1 MSVENPPDNSEMSN
15 VDSIPIRGPVGNG
28 QRDFMENLSSTDDLF
43 YYQSASPSAMLG
55 SLVLHAV
62 IIVLVLLSFTST
74 TFHGAASDEVRSGG
88 IVLVEQIGD
97 KPEYFQDA
105 TTNDQN
111 IEMQQAAITEQPLLK
126 NSTAK
131 SENSQGADVDLP
143 GGLPNLK
150 LPGLAGSGDGKV
162 ELPSLDDLTGNRTQ
176 KDGEFGAVQTGVFG
190 TKGTGSRFVYVFDR
204 SGSMSGYGG
213 RPMEAAKQQLLLS
226 VRDLQ
231 ENHQFQVIFYNERPV
246 ALNPLSPAP
255 PKLLYGTPENREYA
269 MKFVQQIKAD
279 GRTNHVAA
287 LDLALNMNPDI
298 IFFLTDADEPQLTTS
313 ELNRISRKNASIRAS
328 INTIQFGVGRRTN
341 QQNFLRQLAS
351 ENGGQYAYVDLR
363 ELVPIR

>member
-97 KPEYFQDA
+97 KPEYFQEA
-105 TTNDQN
+105 TPHNQN
-111 IEMQQAAITEQPLLK
+111 IETQSAITEQPLLK

-190 TKGTGSRFVYVFDR
+190 TKGTGSRFIYVFDR

-269 MKFVQQIKAD
+269 MNFVQQIKPD
-279 GRTNHVAA
+279 GRTNHIAA
-287 LDLALNMNPDI
+287 LDLALNMNPDV

-313 ELNRISRKNASIRAS
+313 ELKRISRKNASIRAS
-328 INTIQFGVGRRTN
+328 INTIQFGVGPRTN
-341 QQNFLRQLAS
+341 PQNFLRQLAS

>member
-1 MSVENPPDNSEMSN
+1 MSAENPSDNSDRSN
-15 VDSIPIRGPVGNG
+15 VDSIPIRGPVGNS
-28 QRDFMENLSSTDDLF
+28 QRDFMENLSSVDDLF
-43 YYQSASPSAMLG
+43 YYQTANQSAMLG
-55 SLVLHAV
+55 SLILHVV
-62 IIVLVLLSFTST
+62 IIVLALLTFTST
-74 TFHGAASDEVRSGG
+74 TFHGAAKEEVRSGG

-97 KPEYFQDA
+97 KPEYFQDV
-105 TTNDQN
+105 TTNNQN
-111 IEMQQAAITEQPLLK
+111 TETQPLAITEQPLLK

-131 SENSQGADVDLP
+131 SQNSQGADVDLP
-143 GGLPNLK
+143 GGLPNLE
-150 LPGLAGSGDGKV
+150 LPGLDGNGDGEV
-162 ELPSLDDLTGNRTQ
+162 ELPSLDDLTGSRTQ
-176 KDGEFGAVQTGVFG
+176 KNGEFGAVQTGVFG
-190 TKGTGSRFVYVFDR
+190 TKGTGSRFIYVFDR

-213 RPMEAAKQQLLLS
+213 RPMAAAKQQLLLS

-231 ENHQFQVIFYNERPV
+231 KNHQFQVIFYNEVPI

-269 MKFVQQIKAD
+269 MNFVQQIKPD

-313 ELNRISRKNASIRAS
+313 ELNRISRKNASTRAS
-328 INTIQFGVGRRTN
+328 INTIQFGVGRRTG
-341 QQNFLRQLAS
+341 QDNFLRQLAS

-363 ELVPIR
+363 ELAPIR

>member
-1 MSVENPPDNSEMSN
+1 MPN
-15 VDSIPIRGPVGNG
+15 VDSIPIHGSVGNG

-43 YYQSASPSAMLG
+43 YYQSTNQSAMLG

-62 IIVLVLLSFTST
+62 IIVLALLTFTAT
-74 TFHGAASDEVRSGG
+74 TFHGAAMEEVRSGG

-97 KPEYFQDA
+97 KPEYFQEA
-105 TTNDQN
+105 TTNNQN
-111 IEMQQAAITEQPLLK
+111 AETQQTAITEQPLLK

-131 SENSQGADVDLP
+131 SQNPQGTDVDLL
-143 GGLPNLK
+143 GGLPNLE
-150 LPGLAGSGDGKV
+150 LPSLDGSRDGKGA
-162 ELPSLDDLTGNRTQ
+162 LPSLDDLTGSRTQ

-190 TKGTGSRFVYVFDR
+190 TTGTGSRFIYVFDR

-213 RPMEAAKQQLLLS
+213 RPMAAAKQQLLLS

-231 ENHQFQVIFYNERPV
+231 ENHQFQVIFYNEQPV
-246 ALNPLSPAP
+246 ALNPLSPAL

-269 MKFVQQIKAD
+269 MNFVQQIEPD

-328 INTIQFGVGRRTN
+328 INTIQFGVGRRME
-341 QQNFLRQLAS
+341 QQNFLRQLAT
-351 ENGGQYAYVDLR
+351 ENGGQYAYIDLR
-363 ELVPIR
+363 ELAPIR

>member
-1 MSVENPPDNSEMSN
+1 MSAENLPENSELSK
-15 VDSIPIRGPVGNG
+15 VDSIPIRGPVVNG

-43 YYQSASPSAMLG
+43 YYQSANQAAMFG

-62 IIVLVLLSFTST
+62 IIVLALLTFTST
-74 TFHGAASDEVRSGG
+74 TFYGAAKQKVRSGG
-88 IVLVEQIGD
+88 IVLVEHIGD

-105 TTNDQN
+105 ITNNQN
-111 IEMQQAAITEQPLLK
+111 IETPQAAITEQPLLK

-131 SENSQGADVDLP
+131 ILNSQGADVDLP
-143 GGLPNLK
+143 GGVPNLE
-150 LPGLAGSGDGKV
+150 LPGLDGSANGDL
-162 ELPSLDDLTGNRTQ
+162 ELPSLDDLTGSRTQ
-176 KDGEFGAVQTGVFG
+176 KDGQFGAVETGVFG
-190 TKGTGSRFVYVFDR
+190 TKGTGSRFIYVFDR

-213 RPMEAAKQQLLLS
+213 RPMAAAKQQLLLS
-226 VRDLQ
+226 VQDLQ
-231 ENHQFQVIFYNERPV
+231 ENHQFQVIFYNEQPV

-255 PKLLYGTPENREYA
+255 PKLLYGTLENREYA
-269 MKFVQQIKAD
+269 INFVQQIKPD

-313 ELNRISRKNASIRAS
+313 ELNRISRKNTSIRAS
-328 INTIQFGVGRRTN
+328 INTIQFGVGRRTDR
-341 QQNFLRQLAS
+341 QNFLRQLAS

>member
-1 MSVENPPDNSEMSN
+1 MSVENPLDNLNMSN

-43 YYQSASPSAMLG
+43 YYQTARPAALLG
-55 SLVLHAV
+55 SLVLHV
-62 IIVLVLLSFTST
+62 VFFVLVLLSVTAT
-74 TFHGAASDEVRSGG
+74 TFHGAAKEEVRSGG

-105 TTNDQN
+105 TTNNQN
-111 IEMQQAAITEQPLLK
+111 TEMQQTDITEQPLLK

-131 SENSQGADVDLP
+131 SQNSEGADVDLP
-143 GGLPNLK
+143 GGLPNMD
-150 LPGLAGSGDGKV
+150 LPGLNGSGDDKI

-176 KDGEFGAVQTGVFG
+176 KNGEFGAVQTGVFG

-213 RPMEAAKQQLLLS
+213 RPMAAAKQQLLLS
-226 VRDLQ
+226 VGDLQ
-231 ENHQFQVIFYNERPV
+231 ENNQFQVIFYNERPI

-255 PKLLYGTPENREYA
+255 PKLLYGTSENREYA
-269 MKFVQQIKAD
+269 MNFVQQIKPD
-279 GRTNHVAA
+279 GRTNHIAA
-287 LDLALNMNPDI
+287 LDLALKMNPDI

-313 ELNRISRKNASIRAS
+313 ELTRISRKNASIRAS
-328 INTIQFGVGRRTN
+328 INTIQFGIGRRTN